1 MDEHDQP
8 AIQPMSQHLANCAQ
22 YAEYLQFY
30 ALLDID
36 AVNAVVSK
44 EMHQQNFVTENTE
57 IIDHNDNWT
66 HFQYLKAYCI
76 KTMTAEFNIYN
87 PGQNILQKVKKYSK
101 IRQDL
106 KNVIFNFACF
116 LTTVVNV

>member
-1 MDEHDQP
+1 MNVFSNKDHIQFKQKANGVYKTTCPGCYKKYIGRTGRNIITRMDEHDQP
-8 AIQPMSQHLANCAQ
+8 ANQPMYQHLENCAQ

-36 AVNAVVSK
+36 AVNAIVSK

-66 HFQYLKAYCI
+66 HFQ
-76 KTMTAEFNIYN
+76 
-87 PGQNILQKVKKYSK
+87 
-101 IRQDL
+101 
-106 KNVIFNFACF
+106 
-116 LTTVVNV
+116 